1 MIKKYT
7 KNEKLEIVNEANNLK
22 NHSITALKYD
32 IHLST
37 LYNWISL
44 HNNSKNKSKSLNFK
58 LNGKEKEILDIKFS
72 KTSDKNLSVYMRNKI
87 FSEQFN
93 FKRSEK
99 IVEELCDSRLE
110 LKKYGQEL
118 NKLANYTNFLIKNGY
133 VDDSFIPDF
142 IRIKNDFLKA
152 SEKHKEILER
162 TYIKIKSV

>member
-1 MIKKYT
+1 
-7 KNEKLEIVNEANNLK
+7 
-22 NHSITALKYD
+22 
-32 IHLST
+32 
-37 LYNWISL
+37 
-44 HNNSKNKSKSLNFK
+44 
-58 LNGKEKEILDIKFS
+58 
-72 KTSDKNLSVYMRNKI
+72 MRNKI

-99 IVEELCDSRLE
+99 IVEELCASRLE
-110 LKKYGQEL
+110 LKKHGQEL